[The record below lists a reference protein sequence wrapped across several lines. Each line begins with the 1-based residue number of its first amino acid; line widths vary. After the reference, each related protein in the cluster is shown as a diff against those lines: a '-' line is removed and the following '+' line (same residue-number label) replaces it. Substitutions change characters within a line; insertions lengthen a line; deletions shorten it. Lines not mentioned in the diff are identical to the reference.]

1 MSPTGTSAVMG
12 TSDGERDIGHRRQG
26 RVDSKLDAGERY
38 DTQGS
43 KRRGKK
49 HKDNFEGSKSHPDQ
63 KGRAWVLKKKQLRR
77 DRGREQ
83 AQRRRHRGHRGPN
96 HGRQRGGHRTTPC
109 TMTW

>member
-77 DRGREQ
+77 DRGHLGVQKDTKYTARKRKSK
-83 AQRRRHRGHRGPN
+83 ALS
-96 HGRQRGGHRTTPC
+96 
-109 TMTW
+109 